1 MNHPS
6 ILSEAPNR
14 KALRGAAFP
23 AAGAVLLGVCLLTLS
38 AKIQVP
44 FWPTPMT
51 LHTLAVMAIAVAAGP
66 RLATATLFAYLAAGA
81 AGLPVFSG
89 TPERGI
95 GLAYMAGPTGGYLV
109 GYFAAAWITGTL
121 AQGRG
126 SVGRVGA
133 MLAGLAAVYALG
145 LAWLALFVPA
155 GRLLDLGF
163 TPFILGDL
171 TKIAMVAAGA
181 ALLPTRLLPGCR
193 REGSNR

>member
-1 MNHPS
+1 MTHPS
-6 ILSEAPNR
+6 ILSEATGRPVSR
-14 KALRGAAFP
+14 ATIIPAGA
-23 AAGAVLLGVCLLTLS
+23 AVLLGMCLITLS

-109 GYFAAAWITGTL
+109 GYLAAGWITGTL

-126 SVGRVGA
+126 TFGKVGA

-155 GRLLDLGF
+155 DRLLDLGF

-171 TKIAMVAAGA
+171 TKIAVVAAGA
-181 ALLPTRLLPGCR
+181 ALLPARFLPGGR
-193 REGSNR
+193 REGAG

>member
-1 MNHPS
+1 MNRPL
-6 ILSEAPNR
+6 ILGEAPNR
-14 KALRGAAFP
+14 KVLRGAVLP
-23 AAGAVLLGVCLLTLS
+23 AAGAVLLGVCLITLS

-89 TPERGI
+89 APERGI
-95 GLAYMAGPTGGYLV
+95 GLAYMAGPTGGYLA
-109 GYFAAAWITGTL
+109 GYLSASWITGTL

-171 TKIAMVAAGA
+171 TKIAVVAAGA

-193 REGSNR
+193 REEANR